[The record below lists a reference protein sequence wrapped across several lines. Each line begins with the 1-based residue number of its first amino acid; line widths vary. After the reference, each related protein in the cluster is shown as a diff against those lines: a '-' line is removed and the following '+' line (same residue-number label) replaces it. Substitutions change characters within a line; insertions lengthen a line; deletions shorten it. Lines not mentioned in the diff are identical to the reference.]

1 MATNTERLQEI
12 ISGAQA
18 VAPRIKTETPVQK
31 IEESVIDV
39 EGGVDPLEVPE
50 IGFPTK
56 KKKQLTAQPSTGLSY
71 SAVDE
76 PLQSID
82 YGDPASFES
91 VQELLTEGT
100 SFAESPQ
107 AFSTTGAIST
117 IGTGG
122 EPGEGEDFFDD
133 PADFDEFGAV
143 GPDGTIDPDIIGD
156 PFDYGFNKDFFSDV
170 ASRPIGET
178 FDQAIRDF
186 GNFVE
191 FGTTEPVTASFTG
204 PFGETQYNVTDPYG
218 NPTTPGF
225 VSGAIS
231 AGSLFGSGLMGTAY
245 SAVTKPTSP
254 FNVTESYQ
262 NDFQSLQDISE
273 ANGWTDLGGGVAVGT
288 APGNYGVGISA
299 EDAGVYGYDPNEEEL
314 GTQAF
319 SSQETTVAAV
329 DFGGGV
335 VGYYDLGPDYDQE
348 TFSATDSMMGPSS
361 PELGFPADASDVAQ
375 GLAYDQLDYA
385 MIAEGKIQEQ
395 ITGKPSLYAPIDDGP
410 DTPDEDPDAPTGE
423 TTGKTQA
430 ELESIQEDYD
440 KFGVPVDDPAAPP
453 PDQVKSDLNQL
464 SDVYG
469 GGDPDAS
476 QTGPSGPSGPSMSE
490 MADRDEIESAW
501 NYDPDSEGSS
511 DSDSKIICTAM
522 NAAYGF
528 GSFRQAIWL
537 QHSKSLSP
545 AYQKGYHA
553 LFKPV
558 VRYVYSPKTKDQA
571 LARFIRW
578 YGEGMA
584 RRRTAD
590 IWLQKRGR
598 KSNPLVTVERKF
610 WESLCYLAGKLKWK

>member
-12 ISGAQA
+12 LSGAQA
-18 VAPRIKTETPVQK
+18 VAPRIKTETPVQQ

-56 KKKQLTAQPSTGLSY
+56 KKKQPTAQPSTGLSY

-100 SFAESPQ
+100 SFGESPQ
-107 AFSTTGAIST
+107 AFSTTGTIST
-117 IGTGG
+117 TGTGG

-133 PADFDEFGAV
+133 PADLDEFGAV

-156 PFDYGFNKDFFSDV
+156 PFNYGFNRDFAKDV

-178 FDQAIRDF
+178 FNQAIRDF

-191 FGTTEPVTASFTG
+191 FGTTQPVTASFVG

-225 VSGAIS
+225 VSGMIS

-273 ANGWTDLGGGVAVGT
+273 AGGWTNLGGGVAVGT
-288 APGNYGVGISA
+288 APGNYGIGISA
-299 EDAGVYGYDPNEEEL
+299 EDAGVVGYDPHEEEAAS
-314 GTQAF
+314 QSF
-319 SSQETTVAAV
+319 SSQETTTVAVNVNGDIAYF
-329 DFGGGV
+329 D
-335 VGYYDLGPDYDQE
+335 VGRDYDAMN
-348 TFSATDSMMGPSS
+348 FDPFGSLMSISDPSFQYG
-361 PELGFPADASDVAQ
+361 EQAFDNT
-375 GLAYDQLDYA
+375 LAA
-385 MIAEGKIQEQ
+385 AGKLQEQ
-395 ITGKPSLYAPIDDGP
+395 MVNMPSLYAPINDGP
-410 DTPDEDPDAPTGE
+410 DTPDEDPNAPTGE
-423 TTGKTQA
+423 MTGKTQS
-430 ELESIQEDYD
+430 ELESIQEDYN
-440 KFGVPVDDPAAPP
+440 KFGVPDPTDDPAAPP

-476 QTGPSGPSGPSMSE
+476 QTGPSGPGSNADKAS
-490 MADRDEIESAW
+490 MADRDEIESAL
-501 NYDPDSEGSS
+501 NYDPDAGESN
-511 DSDSKIICTAM
+511 DDSKIICTAM

>member
-1 MATNTERLQEI
+1 MATNTEKLQEI
-12 ISGAQA
+12 LSGAQA
-18 VAPRIKTETPVQK
+18 VAPRIRTETPVQQ
-31 IEESVIDV
+31 IEQSVIDV
-39 EGGVDPLEVPE
+39 KGGVDPLEVPD
-50 IGFPTK
+50 IGLPTK
-56 KKKQLTAQPSTGLSY
+56 KKKQSLSQPSTGPSY

-76 PLQSID
+76 PLQSVD
-82 YGDPASFES
+82 YGDPASFSNVEN
-91 VQELLTEGT
+91 LLTQGT

-107 AFSTTGAIST
+107 RFTRTGTISSTE
-117 IGTGG
+117 GG
-122 EPGEGEDFFDD
+122 DFFDD
-133 PADFDEFGAV
+133 IADLDEFGAV
-143 GPDGTIDPDIIGD
+143 GPDGRIDPDIIGD
-156 PFDYGFNKDFFSDV
+156 PFDYGSIKGFASDV
-170 ASRPIGET
+170 RSRSIGET
-178 FDQAIRDF
+178 FNQAIRDF

-191 FGTTEPVTASFTG
+191 FGTTQPVTASFTG
-204 PFGETQYNVTDPYG
+204 PFGERQFNVTDPVG

-225 VSGAIS
+225 VSAAVSTIPGGALALS
-231 AGSLFGSGLMGTAY
+231 AA
-245 SAVTKPTSP
+245 TKPTVFGITNP
-254 FNVTESYQ
+254 FSTTQSYQ

-273 ANGWTDLGGGVAVGT
+273 AGGWTNLGGGVAVGT
-288 APGNYGVGISA
+288 APGKYGAGISA
-299 EDAGVYGYDPNEEEL
+299 EQAGAVVDDFEEEF

-319 SSQETTVAAV
+319 SSQETTIGAV
-329 DFGGGV
+329 NFGDGI
-335 VGYYDLGPDYDQE
+335 VGYYDLGRDYDQE
-348 TFSATDSMMGPSS
+348 TFSAMDSMMGPSS

-385 MIAEGKIQEQ
+385 MMAEGKLQEQ

-410 DTPDEDPDAPTGE
+410 DTPDDPNAPGGPETGLTLDELESRMEDISLYGEPDPTDDPSAQDPESMQRDIEALSDISMGSVDPGDTFGGPDDPD
-423 TTGKTQA
+423 TQA
-430 ELESIQEDYD
+430 ETAAD
-440 KFGVPVDDPAAPP
+440 K
-453 PDQVKSDLNQL
+453 
-464 SDVYG
+464 
-469 GGDPDAS
+469 AS
-476 QTGPSGPSGPSMSE
+476 
-490 MADRDEIESAW
+490 MADRDEIESAL

-511 DSDSKIICTAM
+511 DDGGKIICTAM

-598 KSNPLVTVERKF
+598 KSNLLVTVERKF